1 MKKPVIGITCSI
13 RYANKN
19 RDFSIIYNIEYL
31 NRPYFEAIERA
42 GGIPI
47 LLPNSNN
54 PKLVKDVLSLV
65 DGLLFSGG
73 NDICTEFYRQ
83 NRKAKLTYPTL
94 ERDKFEMELFN
105 QAQKNKLPIL
115 GICRGMQLMSV
126 AFGGTLWQNFKLNPD
141 YLNHAR
147 KDMNLCPT
155 KHRIK
160 IKKESLLYSIIKK
173 EEILVNTSHHQMVNK
188 LPSDFIASARS
199 SKDNVIE
206 AIEHKNK
213 PILGVQWHPE
223 AMQDLSSKKIF
234 KWLVEESRKN
244 E

>member
-13 RYANKN
+13 RYADKN
-19 RDFSIIYNIEYL
+19 RDFSVIYNIEYL
-31 NRPYFEAIERA
+31 NRPYFEAIEEA

-47 LLPNSNN
+47 LLPNFNN
-54 PKLVKDVLSLV
+54 PKLIKDVLSLV

-73 NDICTEFYRQ
+73 NDIYPESYYQ

-94 ERDKFEMELFN
+94 ERDRFEMELFD
-105 QAQKNKLPIL
+105 QAQKNGLPIL
-115 GICRGMQLMSV
+115 GICRGMQLMNV
-126 AFGGTLWQNFKLNPD
+126 AFGGTLWQHFRLNPE

-147 KDMNLCPT
+147 KDTNLRPR
-155 KHRIK
+155 KHVIG
-160 IKKESLLYSIIKK
+160 IEKESLLYRIVR
-173 EEILVNTSHHQMVNK
+173 EGVVTVNTSHHQMIDE
-188 LPSDFIASARS
+188 LALDFKVSAKS
-199 SKDNVIE
+199 VKDDVIE

-223 AMQDLSSKKIF
+223 TMKGLSSKRIF
-234 KWLVEESRKN
+234 KWLVEEGRKD